1 MIAGAAAALATG
13 LAGPETASAQTSQ
26 MVQDLRKRGTLR
38 VVTLAGN
45 PPYSSFK
52 SDGTAIGYDI
62 EIAKLLAAGLKV
74 KPVFTAVDGPGRI
87 TALLDGSADVAVAD
101 FTDTIERST
110 LIAFTRPY
118 VVVGSVF
125 MVQRT
130 SQLNTVEDA
139 NKPGVSVAVTNGTTL
154 EETGR
159 RVLGN
164 ANIVKFDTVADGFA
178 ALRAGKVDVQVLD
191 SLQNAAF
198 LDREGRN
205 YRNLPGNWSYE
216 EICIGVPPGDVDWLR
231 IVDTFVRQLV
241 NSGENARLF
250 KRFFGYDIPP
260 F

>member
-1 MIAGAAAALATG
+1 
-13 LAGPETASAQTSQ
+13 
-26 MVQDLRKRGTLR
+26 MVAELRKRGTLR
-38 VVTLAGN
+38 VATLAGN

-52 SDGTAIGYDI
+52 SDGTASGYDI
-62 EIAKLLAAGLKV
+62 EIARALAAGLKV
-74 KPVFTAVDGPGRI
+74 QPVFTTVDGPGRI

-125 MVQRT
+125 MVPRT
-130 SQLNTVEDA
+130 SKLTTVDDA
-139 NKPGVSVAVTNGTTL
+139 NKAGVTLAVTKGTTL

-159 RVLGN
+159 RILPN
-164 ANIVKFDTVADGFA
+164 ATIMTVETATEGFNSV
-178 ALRAGKVDVQVLD
+178 RAGKADLQILD